1 MRERCMIINRIKHKK
16 NKIWPEILVFIS
28 LLFAS
33 INVRAMDVSVQIT
46 GEILAPPCQINNG
59 KVIEVDFGNISATSI
74 SGTHNW
80 RKIDVPVSCEYANG
94 NAYVKII
101 GPQMNNNRN
110 VLLTNVKNFGIALY
124 QGDGNT
130 TELILGDGEYREGES
145 IGYPIQTGLVG
156 KENGVFTFTA
166 IPFKDAGKNIPIG
179 SFISSARIE
188 ITYA

>member
-1 MRERCMIINRIKHKK
+1 MIAERIECEKSKSRLIA
-16 NKIWPEILVFIS
+16 LVFVS
-28 LLFAS
+28 LLLTS
-33 INVRAMDVSVQIT
+33 IKVAAMDIPVQIT
-46 GEILAPPCQINNG
+46 GEILVPPCQINKG
-59 KVIEVDFGNISATSI
+59 KVIDVDFGNISATSI
-74 SGTHNW
+74 SSAHNW

-94 NAYVKII
+94 SAYVKII

-110 VLLTNVKNFGIALY
+110 VLQTSIKNFGIALY

-166 IPFKDAGKNIPIG
+166 IPFKDAEKNISIG

-188 ITYA
+188 ITYI

>member
-1 MRERCMIINRIKHKK
+1 MIINRIKHKK

-33 INVRAMDVSVQIT
+33 INIRAMDVSVQIT

-101 GPQMNNNRN
+101 GHQMNNNRN

-166 IPFKDAGKNIPIG
+166 IPFKDTGKNIPIG